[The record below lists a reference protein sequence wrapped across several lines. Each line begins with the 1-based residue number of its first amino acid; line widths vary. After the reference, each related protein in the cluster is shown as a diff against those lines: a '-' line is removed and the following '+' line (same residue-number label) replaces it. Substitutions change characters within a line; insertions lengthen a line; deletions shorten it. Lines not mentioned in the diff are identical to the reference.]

1 MRKVLTS
8 LFNQSRRACLLNI
21 QSQQCNLTPLFAKNT
36 KVTPLTKVSP
46 NKQIITVAR
55 NKCLN

>member
-1 MRKVLTS
+1 MRKVLRS

-21 QSQQCNLTPLFAKNT
+21 QNQQCKLTPLFAKNT
-36 KVTPLTKVSP
+36 KILP

-55 NKCLN
+55 NRYLN

>member
-21 QSQQCNLTPLFAKNT
+21 QSQQCKLTPLFAKNT
-36 KVTPLTKVSP
+36 KVTPSTYTKF
-46 NKQIITVAR
+46 Q
-55 NKCLN
+55 

>member
-8 LFNQSRRACLLNI
+8 LFNQSRRAYLLNI
-21 QSQQCNLTPLFAKNT
+21 QSQQCKLTPLFAKNT
-36 KVTPLTKVSP
+36 KVLP

-55 NKCLN
+55 SKCLN